1 MYHKEDEI
9 VEREKFMKEAR
20 MYAHQILEGKENG
33 IMNLVQRAWAE
44 GKRNA
49 EVETLRAAIDEAL
62 DRRESKADPMDIKP
76 KTTWGEFLCNIG
88 LIHDCTE
95 PEEVVLRLFDNVI
108 PADIAEK
115 LGVPPKPI
123 DYCEEAYRSEDG
135 TMRIRKTPIYP
146 IEPKED
152 A

>member
-1 MYHKEDEI
+1 MD
-9 VEREKFMKEAR
+9 REKFMQEAR
-20 MYAHQILEGKENG
+20 RTAHTILEGKENG

-62 DRRESKADPMDIKP
+62 DKRALDKRELGVGLKTDNK

-95 PEEVVLRLFDNVI
+95 SEDVVLRLFNNVI
-108 PADIAEK
+108 PDDIAEK
-115 LGVPPKPI
+115 LWP
-123 DYCEEAYRSEDG
+123 
-135 TMRIRKTPIYP
+135 
-146 IEPKED
+146 EPK
-152 A
+152 